1 MARRLPFG
9 PVNRPRM
16 LAAAAAAVLVAA
28 LVLTGRLL
36 DVGGGEPDSP
46 PRLAGQASPAGA
58 VSTQAPYRL
67 GSVFTCPPSWPVL
80 AMANHLSYPAGHPT
94 KPSPSASAVACYHT
108 EDQAARAGY
117 PVAPLPP
124 GVLEVD
130 GIYLTP
136 TSQPFQAR
144 CQQVAD
150 RLHFVV
156 PCPGLLPTAPPG
168 APPPQLC
175 GPPPTCQR
183 GQPVVI
189 SQADFTGPFG
199 YTGTGDGNGGLFI
212 VAAPAHS
219 VTGQSGLQCRD
230 EYRLATLTVQGTW
243 AALGSCS
250 DDPESSWFG
259 RSVLLHWWQRDTL
272 VVVSVIGHSDANR
285 RLVVALANHL
295 LFIPPRR

>member
-9 PVNRPRM
+9 PVSGPTM
-16 LAAAAAAVLVAA
+16 LGAVAAAVLVAA

-36 DVGGGEPDSP
+36 DVGGGEPRP
-46 PRLAGQASPAGA
+46 PTRASLAGQAGTI
-58 VSTQAPYRL
+58 STQAPYRL
-67 GSVFTCPPSWPVL
+67 GGAFTCPPSWPVL

-94 KPSPSASAVACYHT
+94 RPPPSAVAVACYHT
-108 EDQAARAGY
+108 EDQAAGAGY

-136 TSQPFQAR
+136 TGHAFQAR

-150 RLHFVV
+150 RLRLVV

-189 SQADFTGPFG
+189 TQPAFTGPFG
-199 YTGTGDGNGGLFI
+199 YGGAGDGNGGLFI
-212 VAAPAHS
+212 VAAPAQS
-219 VTGQSGLQCRD
+219 VTGQSGPRCRN
-230 EYRLATLTVQGTW
+230 EYRLATLTVQGNW
-243 AALGSCS
+243 AALGTCS

-272 VVVSVIGHSDANR
+272 VVVSVIGHSDINR

-295 LFIPPRR
+295 IFVSPGR

>member
-1 MARRLPFG
+1 
-9 PVNRPRM
+9 M
-16 LAAAAAAVLVAA
+16 LGAVAATVLVAA

-36 DVGGGEPDSP
+36 DVGDGEPRAPTRSP
-46 PRLAGQASPAGA
+46 SPAGTI
-58 VSTQAPYRL
+58 STQAPYRL
-67 GSVFTCPPSWPVL
+67 GGAFTCPPSWPVL

-94 KPSPSASAVACYHT
+94 KPPPSAAAVACYHT

-117 PVAPLPP
+117 PVAPPPP

-136 TSQPFQAR
+136 TSHPFQAR

-150 RLHFVV
+150 RLHLVV
-156 PCPGLLPTAPPG
+156 ACPGLLPTAPPG

-183 GQPVVI
+183 GQPVVL
-189 SQADFTGPFG
+189 SQEHFTVPFG
-199 YTGTGDGNGGLFI
+199 YVGIADDAGRLLI

-219 VTGQSGLQCRD
+219 VTGQSGLRCLD
-230 EYRLATLTVQGTW
+230 ESRLATLTVQGTW
-243 AALGSCS
+243 AALGACS
-250 DDPESSWFG
+250 DDPHSSWFG
-259 RSVLLHWWQRDTL
+259 RSVLLHWSERDTL
-272 VVVSVIGHSDANR
+272 VVVSVSGHSDINR

-295 LFIPPRR
+295 RFVSPGS